1 MSEVEQYVREV
12 VRHIRASAQERQRIE
27 ADLRAHLEE
36 AVRAGEAPSAV
47 IARMG
52 SPAEVAV
59 EFMARKA
66 LPYAGFWP
74 RLAAFAVDMAAIFV
88 GAGLAAVVG
97 LVAANLVPQEPR
109 GLGYVVGAV
118 AILVALGSAL
128 GAVGLILLYFPLLEG
143 RYGQTLGK
151 RLLGLRVLKES
162 GLPIGYKEAF
172 LRWLPYYFE
181 MLPVDALFIFFTAKH
196 QRAFDI
202 VAKTVVVR
210 EAQ

>member
-1 MSEVEQYVREV
+1 MSDIEQYVREV
-12 VRHIRASAQERQRIE
+12 VCHIRAPAEERQRFE
-27 ADLRAHLEE
+27 ADLRAHLED
-36 AVRAGEAPSAV
+36 AVRAGETPGAAIV
-47 IARMG
+47 HMG

-74 RLAAFAVDMAAIFV
+74 RLPAFAVDMAIIFLAMGV
-88 GAGLAAVVG
+88 AAVVG

-109 GLGYVVGAV
+109 GVGYVVGAV
-118 AILVALGSAL
+118 AILIALGSAL
-128 GAVGLILLYFPLLEG
+128 GAVGLLLLYFPLLEG

-172 LRWLPYYFE
+172 LRWLPYYFH